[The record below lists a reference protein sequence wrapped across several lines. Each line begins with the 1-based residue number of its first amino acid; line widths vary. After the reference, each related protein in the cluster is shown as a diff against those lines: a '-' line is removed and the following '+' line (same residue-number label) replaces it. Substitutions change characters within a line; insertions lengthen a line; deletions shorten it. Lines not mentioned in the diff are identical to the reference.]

1 MAAHKKKGHE
11 FSEKGI
17 LWSSPSGTMRE
28 GMTQAGCPICL
39 LPCLN
44 IMLCFSL
51 QVMTSLLTSHF
62 SLVWFGWY
70 NKPDVFVEVL
80 IRDEIFV
87 YA

>member
-1 MAAHKKKGHE
+1 MTLAGH
-11 FSEKGI
+11 S
-17 LWSSPSGTMRE
+17 MR
-28 GMTQAGCPICL
+28 L
-39 LPCLN
+39 LPHLSG
-44 IMLCFSL
+44 MLCFSL